1 MQPPLTS
8 QFKVTV
14 HIVTEKS
21 RWQVL
26 RQLVTLPTIRKRAG
40 CALAG
45 AQSLA
50 LFDPIKDV
58 LPREWQAHH
67 LDGFHI
73 N

>member
-14 HIVTEKS
+14 HTVTEKL

-26 RQLVTLPTIRKRAG
+26 RQLVTLPTIGKRAA

-50 LFDPIKDV
+50 LCYSFKDV
-58 LPREWQAHH
+58 LPREWQTHH
-67 LDGFHI
+67 
-73 N
+73 